1 MKNLLKSTVLLA
13 MTLFLFSQNCFAH
26 SYWLEVKGNGKVND
40 TATVYLY
47 FGEFEKGLRENK
59 EHFLKNMESFT
70 AYYLDSK
77 GLKQDLI
84 LQKDS
89 NCFKASFVPT
99 SNGIYTIM
107 MKENSRAV
115 QDWTK
120 HGLGIIRPF
129 ENLKVNY
136 NVGKVKNSQLAN
148 FETSK
153 IDIIVKKENCQLI
166 LDNKEF
172 ANKSISITNDKG
184 KSEKVK
190 TDENGFFTIPNSKGM
205 FIIDVDYKDGI
216 KGEYNSKLFDNSRYK
231 YALTLYVY

>member
-1 MKNLLKSTVLLA
+1 MKKLTKKIIILCTILGFCLNA
-13 MTLFLFSQNCFAH
+13 NAH

-59 EHFLKNMESFT
+59 EHFFKNMESFT
-70 AYYLDSK
+70 GYYLDSK
-77 GLKQDLI
+77 GVKQDLI

-89 NCFKASFVPT
+89 NCYKASFVPT
-99 SNGIYTIM
+99 SDGIYTIM

-120 HGLGIIRPF
+120 HGVGIIRPF

-136 NVGKVKNSQLAN
+136 NVEKVKNSQLAN

-153 IDIIVKKENCQLI
+153 IDIIVKKENYQLV

-172 ANKSISITNDKG
+172 ANKSISIINDKG
-184 KSEKVK
+184 KSEEIK
-190 TDENGFFTIPNSKGM
+190 TDKNGFFTIPNSKGM

-216 KGEYNSKLFDNSRYK
+216 KGEYNSKPFDNSRYK